1 MSNNYQSMQ
10 DYFLDQMQTSAD
22 DQQVGGKHYTDMG
35 VQPWTL
41 MESILTH
48 AEFVGFL
55 KGNAIK
61 YSMRQGKKEG
71 SDDANK
77 TRHYL
82 SKLKEVTQCHTL

>member
-1 MSNNYQSMQ
+1 MSNNYQAMQ
-10 DYFLDQMQTSAD
+10 DYFLAQMTARND
-22 DQQVGGKHYTDMG
+22 DQQVGGTHYTDMA

-48 AEFVGFL
+48 EEFVGFL

>member
-1 MSNNYQSMQ
+1 MSNNYQAMQ
-10 DYFLDQMQTSAD
+10 DYFLDQMTATTEN
-22 DQQVGGKHYTDMG
+22 QQVGGTHYTDMS

-48 AEFVGFL
+48 EEFVGFL

-61 YSMRQGKKEG
+61 YAMRQGKKEG

-77 TRHYL
+77 SRHYL
-82 SKLKEVTQCHTL
+82 AKLKGTLCPTP